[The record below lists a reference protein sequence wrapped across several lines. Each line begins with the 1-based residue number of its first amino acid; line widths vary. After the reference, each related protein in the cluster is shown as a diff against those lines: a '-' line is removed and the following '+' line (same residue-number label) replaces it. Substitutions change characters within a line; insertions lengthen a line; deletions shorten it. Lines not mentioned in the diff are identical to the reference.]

1 MFLTEGFIQVRASNV
16 FFQVRA
22 SNSHT
27 LSLPTHAALRRQQ
40 RASGGD
46 LLTVAVP
53 ERGLGAAC
61 PKGAVPAPAP
71 RPVLLPPPEREGA
84 CWGGTADA
92 PTGAGFSHNA
102 RGFSRAHTVQG
113 GRGHP
118 VAGRRGSWL
127 FTPCYSAGGQLRP
140 RAKTT
145 VRLLR
150 TTSSTDVPGAR
161 RRAAG
166 TVKQARVAKQGCRAS
181 GWAATALP
189 RQV

>member
-1 MFLTEGFIQVRASNV
+1 MPRSGAKS
-16 FFQVRA
+16 A
-22 SNSHT
+22 PPGA
-27 LSLPTHAALRRQQ
+27 LSLQSQFQKEVWEQHVRKELYQ
-40 RASGGD
+40 R
-46 LLTVAVP
+46 L
-53 ERGLGAAC
+53 
-61 PKGAVPAPAP
+61 
-71 RPVLLPPPEREGA
+71 RPVRYFFRRPNVS
-84 CWGGTADA
+84 WGGTAHA

-118 VAGRRGSWL
+118 GAGRRDSRL

-145 VRLLR
+145 ARLLR

-166 TVKQARVAKQGCRAS
+166 TVKQARVAKRGCRAS